1 MKIKDLNNKSRT
13 ELEATLI
20 ELRTALMQLKF
31 DLADT
36 KVKDFSKVSSSVA
49 IARML
54 AHLLKRFKKK

>member
-36 KVKDFSKVSSSVA
+36 KVKDFSKVTKTKRD
-49 IARML
+49 IARVL
-54 AHLLKRFKKK
+54 TLLRKAT